1 MGHRRIEAAAPGC
14 AGTGARRKG
23 MRRRAA
29 VLLASALA
37 MPGCSTLGSL
47 RQTFL
52 GGQSASDGTQ
62 RLTGFIGSAVADEP
76 RAALTVADYIAGM
89 TDRFAL
95 DEHRRLTDP
104 FTIG

>member
-1 MGHRRIEAAAPGC
+1 MSNK
-14 AGTGARRKG
+14 ARRVTEALFG
-23 MRRRAA
+23 LLHEDTSMLPDGWRARA
-29 VLLASALA
+29 
-37 MPGCSTLGSL
+37 GET
-47 RQTFL
+47 
-52 GGQSASDGTQ
+52 DG
-62 RLTGFIGSAVADEP
+62 P